1 MFRSNVQNNNLII
14 INPKLLILNDHSD
27 NQSDNQEIERREK
40 NTYYNKI
47 ININIDNEK
56 NINKSMK

>member
-56 NINKSMK
+56 NINK

>member
-1 MFRSNVQNNNLII
+1 MFRSNIHNNNLIV
-14 INPKLLILNDHSD
+14 INPKLLILD
-27 NQSDNQEIERREK
+27 NNNPKDYLEIERREK

-56 NINKSMK
+56 KYINK